1 LDGTDDATNQSSGGK
16 ICRRA
21 EGKPQLVGFLTITSR
36 VGPDEYISIVR
47 IIINI
52 L

>member
-1 LDGTDDATNQSSGGK
+1 MARMMQPTSLLVGKSAEGT
-16 ICRRA
+16 

-36 VGPDEYISIVR
+36 VGPDEHISIVR